1 MNKVLV
7 FTNVERWYDLDS
19 EFDVDN
25 ALWNAKYDAI
35 EEELVLKYGIKDG
48 IAVLTELPMISFEE
62 EGVYFVYDRIDETK
76 LKQLLSQCANDEVF
90 ALIHNTGVKK
100 NSFGDDVIVLQG
112 NHDSE
117 PEHRYIRL
125 FNLLTKVE
133 EDDTIATKVNRVIDE
148 IFLEEVISKFVGEF
162 YEPNKNMGQSAR
174 YRILSKMDKYKEALE
189 AFRKKYES
197 CRVREEYIEDYIQ
210 LRDML
215 NSGKP

>member
-25 ALWNAKYDAI
+25 ALWNAKYDTI
-35 EEELVLKYGIKDG
+35 EKELVLKYGIRDG
-48 IAVLTELPMISFEE
+48 IAVLTELPMLSFEE

-76 LKQLLSQCANDEVF
+76 LKQLLSQCADDEVF

-117 PEHRYIRL
+117 PDHRYIRL

-133 EDDTIATKVNRVIDE
+133 EDDTIATKVNCIIDK
-148 IFLEEVISKFVGEF
+148 IFLVEVINKFVSEF
-162 YEPNKNMGQSAR
+162 SEPNKNIGQSAR

-189 AFRKKYES
+189 NFRKKYES
-197 CRVREEYIEDYIQ
+197 CRVREEYIEDLIQ

-215 NSGKP
+215 FWGKP